1 MGQQA
6 PLGCLVWLGIQQET
20 LLQQLH
26 TLSSSGLAFQLWGPE
41 SLWQHD
47 GLHKSASV
55 DFQVLLSL
63 CLALSPPPG
72 RLPISIQEWGF
83 SCLFAHP
90 TPPILWLPG
99 ELSFKLFSRA
109 LVAAGLKET
118 GWLGL
123 MSPPAGHP
131 DPAASSSQSLSLTLT
146 AAAVTP
152 AAVSQDPESPGEE
165 TCPDRQHSACVA
177 PVGSLLL
184 DSPHT
189 LPLRK
194 RARDVE
200 ANPLLCCCPL
210 GTFP

>member
-1 MGQQA
+1 MA
-6 PLGCLVWLGIQQET
+6 W
-20 LLQQLH
+20 
-26 TLSSSGLAFQLWGPE
+26 LSSCGGQSRCGSMMVSISQTRWTFKFSSLSAWPCLHRQAGFRSQFRSGV
-41 SLWQHD
+41 SL
-47 GLHKSASV
+47 V
-55 DFQVLLSL
+55 CLLT
-63 CLALSPPPG
+63 P
-72 RLPISIQEWGF
+72 
-83 SCLFAHP
+83 H
-90 TPPILWLPG
+90 PPILWLPG

-194 RARDVE
+194 QARDVE